1 MSSTTTLLI
10 VILVT
15 VVVSLLIA
23 GAIVR
28 GARARADAALTPLGE
43 PIRKI
48 AATAL
53 GRTGEPAEPL
63 TGTGSLVLTGE
74 ELAFAQWRPARLL
87 RIRRADIVRT
97 DTTRDHLG
105 KVMKDDVL
113 RVTWRGDG
121 AIEESVAFFVRDLDP
136 WLSDLGGQRATPD
149 AD

>member
-1 MSSTTTLLI
+1 MSPLLI
-10 VILVT
+10 VILIALA
-15 VVVSLLIA
+15 VSMVIA
-23 GAIVR
+23 VFIVR
-28 GARARADAALTPLGE
+28 ASRARADAALSALGE
-43 PIRKI
+43 PLRKI

-63 TGTGSLVLTGE
+63 NGTGTLILTSE
-74 ELAFAQWRPARLL
+74 ELAFAQWRPTRVL

-113 RVTWRGDG
+113 RITWRGDG
-121 AIEESVAFFVRDLDP
+121 AMEESVAFFVRDLDP
-136 WLSDLGGQRATPD
+136 WLTDLGGQRGTPE